1 MNSRPSKAV
10 KIALVRLFDSPY
22 MRQRDFWT
30 SLAVEYLW
38 QEMISDVVVAVQHMV
53 QSVASVN
60 VIPVADIVM
69 MMTFNQ
75 PMLDVIE
82 SSF

>member
-1 MNSRPSKAV
+1 
-10 KIALVRLFDSPY
+10 
-22 MRQRDFWT
+22 
-30 SLAVEYLW
+30 
-38 QEMISDVVVAVQHMV
+38 MISDVVVAVQHMV